1 MKITLRILKWISLS
15 LLGLVLLLI
24 LLLLLDR
31 GAVER
36 PAPPPPSEI
45 KAPPVYS
52 ADVESN
58 LYNLL
63 LEEFGQHKSLAKG
76 YELQCLLAL
85 SHYPELKEVPID
97 FVIQETFIP
106 LASRPA
112 PITVLLP
119 WLKRKYLVVISSKS
133 AAFFEGILMH
143 NLPINEQ
150 VGVLGHE
157 LAHTLFYLDKNSF
170 QLARIAYQYEKNG
183 DFHDRFEQDT
193 DKRAVAHGLGYQLYD
208 YAFFVRKSFGN
219 TQEEIANEEGGT
231 YLSPKELA
239 AEMEKYPFYRD
250 TLRSPDS
257 YFTH

>member
-1 MKITLRILKWISLS
+1 MKITLRILKWLLLS
-15 LLGLVLLLI
+15 ILGVVLLLF

-36 PAPPPPSEI
+36 PAPPLPSEI
-45 KAPPVYS
+45 KAPPIYS
-52 ADVESN
+52 ANVDPK
-58 LYNLL
+58 LYNTL
-63 LEEFGQHKSLAKG
+63 LEEFGHHKNLAKG

-97 FVIQETFIP
+97 FVVEETFIP
-106 LASRPA
+106 LASRPS

-133 AAFFEGILMH
+133 ADFFEGILMH
-143 NLPINEQ
+143 NLPFNEQ

-157 LAHTLFYLDKNSF
+157 LAHSLFYLDKNSF

-183 DFHDRFEQDT
+183 DFHDQFEQDT

-208 YAFFVRKSFGN
+208 YAFFVRKSFGD
-219 TQEEIANEEGGT
+219 TQAEIAAEEGGT

-250 TLRSPDS
+250 TLRAPAS
-257 YFTH
+257 YFDN

>member
-1 MKITLRILKWISLS
+1 MKITLRILKWISVS
-15 LLGLVLLLI
+15 LLGLILLLF

-31 GAVER
+31 GAIER
-36 PAPPPPSEI
+36 PAPPTASAI
-45 KAPPVYS
+45 KAPPTYT
-52 ADVESN
+52 ADVDPGT
-58 LYNLL
+58 YNQL
-63 LEEFGQHKSLAKG
+63 LEEFGQNKNLAKG

-106 LASRPA
+106 LASRPS
-112 PITVLLP
+112 PISVLLP
-119 WLKRKYLVVISSKS
+119 WVKRKYLVVISSKS
-133 AAFFEGILMH
+133 ADFFEGILMH
-143 NLPINEQ
+143 NLPFNDQ

-170 QLARIAYQYEKNG
+170 QLAWIAYQYEKNG
-183 DFHDRFEQDT
+183 PFHDSFEQDT
-193 DKRAVAHGLGYQLYD
+193 DKRAVAHGLGHQLYD

-257 YFTH
+257 YFAD

>member
-1 MKITLRILKWISLS
+1 MKITLRILKWLLIGI
-15 LLGLVLLLI
+15 LGLVLLLF

-36 PAPPPPSEI
+36 PAPPAPSDI
-45 KAPPVYS
+45 QATPVYT
-52 ADVESN
+52 ADVTPS
-58 LYNLL
+58 LYNTL
-63 LEEFGQHKSLAKG
+63 LEEFGQHKNLAEG

-106 LASRPA
+106 LASRPS
-112 PITVLLP
+112 PITVLFP

-133 AAFFEGILMH
+133 ADFFEGILMH
-143 NLPINEQ
+143 NLPFNEQ

-157 LAHTLFYLDKNSF
+157 LAHSLFYLDKNSF
-170 QLARIAYQYEKNG
+170 QLASIAYQYEKNG

-219 TQEEIANEEGGT
+219 TQAEIANEEGGT

-257 YFTH
+257 YFVN

>member
-15 LLGLVLLLI
+15 LLGLI
-24 LLLLLDR
+24 LLLFLLLFLDR
-31 GAVER
+31 GAIER
-36 PAPPPPSEI
+36 PAPPPVSAI
-45 KAPPVYS
+45 KAPPIYT
-52 ADVESN
+52 AD
-58 LYNLL
+58 LDPGIYNQL
-63 LEEFGQHKSLAKG
+63 LEEYGQNKNLAKG

-106 LASRPA
+106 LASRPS
-112 PITVLLP
+112 PMSVLLP
-119 WLKRKYLVVISSKS
+119 WVKRKYLVVISSKS
-133 AAFFEGILMH
+133 ADFFEGILMH
-143 NLPINEQ
+143 NLPFNEQ

-157 LAHTLFYLDKNSF
+157 LAHSLFYLDKNSF
-170 QLARIAYQYEKNG
+170 QLAWIAYQYEKNG
-183 DFHDRFEQDT
+183 PFHDRFEQDT

-219 TQEEIANEEGGT
+219 TQEEIAKEEGGT

-250 TLRSPDS
+250 TLRAPDS
-257 YFTH
+257 YFAD